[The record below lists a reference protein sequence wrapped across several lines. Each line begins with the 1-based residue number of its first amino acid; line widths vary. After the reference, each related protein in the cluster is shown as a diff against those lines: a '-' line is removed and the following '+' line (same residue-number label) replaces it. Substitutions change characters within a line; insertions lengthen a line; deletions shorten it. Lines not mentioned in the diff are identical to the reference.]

1 VGRILLIGL
10 GGFAG
15 SVLRY
20 LVSGY
25 AQQVSRSAE
34 FPYGTLVV
42 NVLGC
47 LVIGFLSELAEGR
60 GVLTPEARAFLVVG
74 FLGGFTTFST
84 FGNETINLLRDG
96 ESLRGLLN
104 VAAHLL
110 LGLAAV
116 YGGRVATYLIWR

>member
-1 VGRILLIGL
+1 MGRVLLIGL

-20 LVSGY
+20 VVSGY
-25 AQQVSRSAE
+25 IQQVTRSAGY
-34 FPYGTLVV
+34 PYGTLAV

-47 LVIGFLSELAEGR
+47 LAIGFLSELAEAR
-60 GVLTPEARAFLVVG
+60 GVLTPEARAFLVIG

-96 ESLRGLLN
+96 ESLPGMLN
-104 VAAHLL
+104 VAGNVL

-116 YGGRVATYLIWR
+116 YGGRAATYLIWR